1 MDDCERRGLDGLLG
15 DELFGRCDYL
25 LELHKV
31 VRSEGVGCSPFRSP
45 VGVNGVA
52 ARYRYREV
60 LVSGC

>member
-1 MDDCERRGLDGLLG
+1 MANSGKRGLDGLLR
-15 DELFGRCDYL
+15 DELFGRSDYL